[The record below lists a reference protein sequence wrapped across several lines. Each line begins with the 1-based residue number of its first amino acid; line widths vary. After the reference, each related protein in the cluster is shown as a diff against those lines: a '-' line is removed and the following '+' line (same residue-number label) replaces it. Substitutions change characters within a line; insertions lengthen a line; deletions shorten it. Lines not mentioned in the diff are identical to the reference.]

1 MSDETIHPADR
12 TQDGPPPPPPSTP
25 PVDATGPRRLT
36 RSRSDRVLGGVAGGI
51 GRHLGI
57 DPIIVRLAFVAFVLA
72 AGSGILAYIIAWIVI
87 PDEPADGAP
96 VAAVTSGPSGATST
110 YAGLAL
116 IGVGGLLLVD
126 RLFPGISWRFLP
138 PIALILLGVVLIVRR
153 GESR

>member
-1 MSDETIHPADR
+1 VSDPTIPGHDR
-12 TQDGPPPPPPSTP
+12 TQDGPPPAPPSTAEP
-25 PVDATGPRRLT
+25 AGRRRLT

-57 DPIIVRLAFVAFVLA
+57 DPVIVRLAFVAFVLA
-72 AGSGILAYIIAWIVI
+72 AGSGIVAYIIAWIVI
-87 PDEPADGAP
+87 PDEPEGGVGLPPIAP
-96 VAAVTSGPSGATST
+96 GPGGATST

-153 GESR
+153 GEPR